1 MIKDIKFFITLIA
14 FCLLTCL
21 SARGAEQNTMGKII
35 EHHLEILKEN
45 PDEIESLCKV
55 CMYYLNQGNFDK
67 AIEYA
72 NHLMEVGIAQND
84 EKHATLYADIC
95 LGQAW
100 LMKDSVSSYKAY
112 NHLKSAEA
120 NGLLHQAD
128 SALCSVYNGLGLY
141 AVNVQKDYPGSIQ
154 YFFKGLEAAKRSNYT
169 RLQGILL
176 CNIAGI
182 YRLQKDTRGLIY
194 TQECYNLG
202 HQIQDPYLSYI
213 GAVRSASMLNMKKDY
228 QSALRYT
235 KEAEFLMQQ
244 NDFNDSAEIYS
255 LYGHILS
262 NLDEKKEAEMYFQKA
277 LTKEENSKM
286 SSILNA
292 YLGYA
297 DLLVKYNENEKAVK
311 LLLEGINISTAT
323 PSAVFRSD
331 LMLKLSECYERNG
344 QAEQALIYYKQYK
357 KETDSLFNIEKE
369 RAADELRVKYDM
381 ERTENEIKQS
391 KLELLQEEKKM
402 QLLLFLLLAIIIA
415 SALLYYLYY
424 RKQQLYK
431 AIVRQNNEA
440 IRREHQ
446 LKEQIISMKSVLEN
460 TSNEQLS
467 QTKYASSSLNEEKKH
482 DLFEALEKLMTEEHI
497 YTDNLLTKD
506 KVAELLG
513 SNRTYLSQI
522 INEQTGKTFTQYIN
536 DYRIQDAIQQLSDP
550 NNQIS
555 LKALSIEL
563 GFNSATTFYKQFQ
576 IATEMTPTQ
585 YRKQVIELAQASK

>member
-1 MIKDIKFFITLIA
+1 MIKDIKFIITLIG

-21 SARGAEQNTMGKII
+21 SAKGAEQNTMGKII

-45 PDEIESLCKV
+45 PDEIESLRKV

-120 NGLLHQAD
+120 TGLLHQAD

-297 DLLVKYNENEKAVK
+297 DLLVKYNENEKAIK

-331 LMLKLSECYERNG
+331 LMLKLSECYEKSG
-344 QAEQALIYYKQYK
+344 QAEKALTYYKQYK

-369 RAADELRVKYDM
+369 RAADELRIKYNI
-381 ERTENEIKQS
+381 ERAENEAKQS
-391 KLELLQEEKKM
+391 KLELLQKEKNM
-402 QLLLFLLLAIIIA
+402 QWLLFFLIAIMIA
-415 SALLYYLYY
+415 SILLYYLYY
-424 RKQQLYK
+424 RKQKLYK
-431 AIVRQNNEA
+431 AIVRQNKEA

-446 LKEQIISMKSVLEN
+446 LKEQIVSMKSVQET
-460 TSNEQLS
+460 TSNEHL

-482 DLFEALEKLMTEEHI
+482 NLFEALEKLMTEDHI

-536 DYRIQDAIQQLSDP
+536 DYRIQDAIHQLSDP

-555 LKALSIEL
+555 LKALSMEL
-563 GFNSATTFYKQFQ
+563 GFNSPTTFYKQFQ

-585 YRKQVIELAQASK
+585 YRKQVIELE